1 MATETLFLANFIRLM
16 AIVFLLIATTKIVL
30 LSKETSWDGWSIISI
45 SLALLA
51 ISSVLGIFNQ
61 FGVYFANIR
70 EIIAL
75 VSGLLAASAFLMS
88 TRIIKK
94 GSKQS
99 K

>member
-1 MATETLFLANFIRLM
+1 MATETLFLTNFVRLM
-16 AIVFLLIATTKIVL
+16 AILFLLVATAKVVL
-30 LSKETSWDGWSIISI
+30 LSRETSWDGWSLISI

-51 ISSVLGIFNQ
+51 ISVVLGMFKQ
-61 FGVYFANIR
+61 FGVYFSNIR

-75 VSGLLAASAFLMS
+75 ASGLLAASAFLMS

-94 GSKQS
+94 GSKQR